1 MAIETRIQ
9 PRQTLQNVAY
19 GIICLALGIWGWYDY
34 AIKIPAQ
41 EAAFVEFTA
50 AEKVKS
56 ALEETARTT
65 PLNEQQKAEYTVAR
79 ELLEF
84 KYKEKPA
91 EPAAYDRAVQLWLY
105 IVGCGVAGVPWFAW
119 AQWQLSRK
127 RFKLNDD
134 GSFVSA
140 EGTFAADQIAGIDMS
155 KWMAKSIARVET
167 ADGRKIEL
175 DDYKYKGVEDIVA
188 TLAARFHP
196 GEWTSDA
203 RPVGDPKSRDTI
215 KAKQDAEAAA
225 AASLAAEAE
234 AERAEAE
241 KAKAGASDGSNAS
254 AEPTGMANRAE

>member
-1 MAIETRIQ
+1 
-9 PRQTLQNVAY
+9 
-19 GIICLALGIWGWYDY
+19 
-34 AIKIPAQ
+34 
-41 EAAFVEFTA
+41 
-50 AEKVKS
+50 
-56 ALEETARTT
+56 
-65 PLNEQQKAEYTVAR
+65 
-79 ELLEF
+79 
-84 KYKEKPA
+84 
-91 EPAAYDRAVQLWLY
+91 VQLWLY
-105 IVGCGVAGVPWFAW
+105 IVGCGVAGVPWFIW

-234 AERAEAE
+234 AEKAEAE